1 MRLVERASPASPMD
15 DHERRL
21 NMDEHTGLPPQ
32 PTSSLQQFATLVGE
46 WTMVGRHPGFPS
58 PAHGR
63 SSFEWL
69 MEGSLLLWRFDWDSG
84 GPPNALSVIGHDD
97 ANVADTCS
105 MLYADVR
112 GVTRIYQMRLED
124 GVWKMWRDSPGFSQR
139 MVGTFSADGASI
151 NMHGELSRD
160 GTHWEQDLDVTYTRT
175 TS

>member
-1 MRLVERASPASPMD
+1 
-15 DHERRL
+15 
-21 NMDEHTGLPPQ
+21 MDEHTGLPPQ

-63 SSFEWL
+63 STFEWL
-69 MEGSLLLWRFDWDSG
+69 MEGSLLVWHFDWESG

-139 MVGTFSADGASI
+139 MTGTFSEDGATI
-151 NMHGELSRD
+151 VVHGELSRD
-160 GTHWEQDLDVTYTRT
+160 GVNWEQDLDVTYTRKA
-175 TS
+175 S